1 MDVVTAGLMDIY
13 QRLLGLRFKQ
23 VAGEVWH
30 EDVQLWQV
38 EDVATSENLGTTQ
51 CSALFGSVADPGSD
65 AFLTPGSGIRN
76 GKKSGSWIRVPQ

>member
-13 QRLLGLRFKQ
+13 QRLLGLRFRQ

-38 EDVATSENLGTTQ
+38 EDVATSENLGNLFVLLG
-51 CSALFGSVADPGSD
+51 SAADPGW
-65 AFLTPGSGIRN
+65 
-76 GKKSGSWIRVPQ
+76 KKNRSWIRVPQFTSWIIFPRA